1 MNWRLRGRQVLG
13 AAVVAGWERIM
24 SNHSV
29 VSPRLA
35 CKSLI
40 YELAEGILVVY
51 SAHARAF
58 AECIMVLAVDTQFLR
73 SITDERIHELS
84 FILTCAEKTSI
95 PAYSFPVM
103 TALKRRDAQ
112 QRWHF
117 PWRILSQSCP
127 KRSVGVC
134 GFFLIYT
141 PSPFSLPLFPLI
153 STAYV
158 LHKNLRC
165 AQSST
170 LSPFLILDSH
180 KSSP

>member
-35 CKSLI
+35 LKSLI

-51 SAHARAF
+51 TAHARAF
-58 AECIMVLAVDTQFLR
+58 AEYIMVFAVDTKFLR

-95 PAYSFPVM
+95 PAYFSPDM

-127 KRSVGVC
+127 KRSVAS
-134 GFFLIYT
+134 FWSTHPPFL
-141 PSPFSLPLFPLI
+141 SASLP
-153 STAYV
+153 SH
-158 LHKNLRC
+158 LHGIC
-165 AQSST
+165 SA
-170 LSPFLILDSH
+170 
-180 KSSP
+180 